1 MCYVVKIDLTREALE
16 KRFGAKMSDTAAF
29 TPSTRVSAFSLPLH
43 PVVTGSESGSILF
56 YVWGLIPYW
65 VKDEKLAGDLR
76 MKTFNA
82 RSESLSEKPSFRHVV
97 NRKRCL
103 VLTNGF
109 YEWQTD
115 GKRKIPYFIGLKDE
129 TGFALAGL
137 HDTWTHPVTG
147 EILNTFT
154 VITTRANPMMEEIHN
169 LKKRMPVILSRENES
184 RWLDVRVDPLKEG
197 LFEPYDQDKM
207 FAEAL

>member
-1 MCYVVKIDLTREALE
+1 MGD
-16 KRFGAKMSDTAAF
+16 SAAF
-29 TPSTRVSAFSLPLH
+29 TSSTRVSAFSLPKL
-43 PVVTGSESGSILF
+43 PVIASGDQEQIQLF
-56 YVWGLIPYW
+56 VWGLIPYW
-65 VKDEKLAGDLR
+65 VKDAKLADDLR

-82 RSESLSEKPSFRHVV
+82 KSETLTEKPSFRHVA

-115 GKRKIPYFIGLKDE
+115 GKKKIPFFIGLRNTE
-129 TGFALAGL
+129 GFALAGL
-137 HDTWTHPVTG
+137 YDTWAHPETG
-147 EILNTFT
+147 ELLNTVT

-169 LKKRMPVILSRENES
+169 LKKRMPVILDPGNEF
-184 RWLDVRVDPLKEG
+184 RWLDIGVDPIKEG
-197 LFEPYDQDKM
+197 IFEPYDQEKM